1 MSSGL
6 GFDDNPSEGKLRSHA
21 KHHNIRKWLEEG
33 ARREDARTILA
44 AIKRLPDDRL
54 LRRFALMLWQRR

>member
-6 GFDDNPSEGKLRSHA
+6 GFDDNPSEGKLRAHA

-33 ARREDARTILA
+33 ARREDARTILG
-44 AIKRLPDDRL
+44 AIKRMSDDRL
-54 LRRFALMLWQRR
+54 IRRFARMLCQK